1 MEDDDIL
8 AWAVVEGR
16 IVITIDKDFGTLAV
30 ALGQPHRGMV
40 RLPDVS
46 ATERQRL
53 MEQVLTRHETDLEA
67 GAIITVSRS
76 HIRVRPG

>member
-8 AWAVVEGR
+8 AWALAEER

-30 ALGQPHRGMV
+30 ALGRPHRGMV

-46 ATERQRL
+46 TVERQRL
-53 MEQVLTRHETDLEA
+53 MEQVLTRHEKELET